1 METRRLGWWIAAG
14 WIGAIG
20 FLGGVTGSSEAAP
33 KRGGELVFAQEAQVN
48 GLDMHFSSAI
58 STRNIA
64 MHIYE
69 SLLTRDES
77 NAPITELAERWVAS
91 PDGLTYTFPLRKGVL
106 FHNGKEMTSA
116 DVLASF
122 QRYEKL
128 GVDRKMLEQVV
139 SMSSPEK
146 YTFQLKLK
154 RAVPTFIEELSS
166 FRVPIVIMPAEET
179 AKPAGKTEP
188 YVGTGPYQFVE
199 WVPDSHVKL
208 KRFDRYKV
216 NEAFPDRTGFGGRKI
231 AYFDT
236 VTFRIVTE
244 GGARVAGLE
253 KGEFHA
259 VEDVPTKAAERLR
272 GNKQIVFYP
281 LERFWIHI
289 TIPNHSRPP
298 TDNLLVRRAIQV
310 GLNMEEIMEAASDG
324 AYKLQPGYQYPGN
337 PYYTDAGKER
347 YDVRDQ
353 EQAKRL
359 LREAGYKG
367 EEVVLIT
374 NTDYQN
380 MYNASLVMAEQLK
393 ALGMT
398 VKIEV
403 SDWPT
408 VRKKQADKSYP
419 WNFYFTGFG
428 TGPAVGASGALL
440 DLIPPTALQHTPG
453 DPVFV
458 QAYEDMLNK
467 PTLEERKAAF
477 ARAQARLYEQVHAI
491 KFGDLTKVQA
501 TRSNVK
507 GFKPYRIPRL
517 WGVWFEE

>member
-1 METRRLGWWIAAG
+1 MLLVALAAAERAG
-14 WIGAIG
+14 
-20 FLGGVTGSSEAAP
+20 AAP
-33 KRGGELVFAQEAQVN
+33 KKGGDVVFAQEAQVA

-64 MHIYE
+64 MHLYE
-69 SLLTRDES
+69 CLLTRDES
-77 NAPITELAERWVAS
+77 NAPIAELAERWTVS
-91 PDGLTYTFPLRKGVL
+91 PDGVTYTFPLRKGVL

-122 QRYEKL
+122 QRYEKV
-128 GVDRKMLEQVV
+128 GVDRKILEPVA
-139 SMSSPEK
+139 SISAPEK
-146 YTFQLKLK
+146 YTFQIKLK
-154 RAVPTFIEELSS
+154 RPVPTFIEDLSS
-166 FRVPIVIMPAEET
+166 FGVPIVIMPAEET
-179 AKPAGKTEP
+179 AKPGGKTEP
-188 YVGTGPYQFVE
+188 YIGTGPFQFVE

-216 NEAFPDRTGFGGRKI
+216 NEAYPDRTGFGGRKI

-259 VEDVPTKAAERLR
+259 VEDVPTKAAQRLR
-272 GNKQIVFYP
+272 GNAAIVLYP

-289 TIPNHSRPP
+289 AIPNHSKPP

-310 GLNMEEIMEAASDG
+310 GLNMEEIMEAATDG
-324 AYKLQPGYQYPGN
+324 AYKLQAGYQYPGN

-347 YDVRDQ
+347 YDVRDK

-367 EEVVLIT
+367 EVVVLIT
-374 NTDYQN
+374 NTDYQS

-393 ALGMT
+393 ALGMNA
-398 VKIEV
+398 KIEV

-408 VRKKQADKSYP
+408 VRKKREDEKYP
-419 WNFYFTGFG
+419 WNTYFTGFG
-428 TGPAVGASGALL
+428 TGPAVGASAAIR
-440 DLIPPTALQHTPG
+440 DLIPPITLQYTPG
-453 DPVFV
+453 DPLFV
-458 QAYEDMLNK
+458 QAYEDMVNK

-477 ARAQARLYEQVHAI
+477 ARAQARIYEQVHAI

-501 TRSNVK
+501 ARSQVK